1 MRAQRLTFLH
11 MVSGAGQDTMYM
23 AALTRAAL
31 FFVPCEKG
39 ISHNKEE
46 AVTDEAVQN
55 GLKLMLSVLLR
66 ICNLDPEVEKEK
78 ADWNGVLLK
87 PCNNLMTIRSM
98 MIRIVQSCTVLFMA
112 CPFLYC
118 FGISLQMGTPTVAF
132 CQAVTKKGNVQKQDT

>member
-1 MRAQRLTFLH
+1 MPKRLTFLH
-11 MVSGAGQDTMYM
+11 MISGAGHDTMYM

-78 ADWNGVLLK
+78 AELERRFIEA
-87 PCNNLMTIRSM
+87 M
-98 MIRIVQSCTVLFMA
+98 
-112 CPFLYC
+112 
-118 FGISLQMGTPTVAF
+118 
-132 CQAVTKKGNVQKQDT
+132 